1 MSVGCQCVVESRI
14 HSNQVVTAAVSTQI
28 NRIKKP
34 IKKYSETL
42 HYHACNCICHW
53 YKLIDDDYGE
63 LGCSRLILTKDKKH
77 QRMIGIDYINVRE
90 NRRGNQGWTIQRHW

>member
-1 MSVGCQCVVESRI
+1 
-14 HSNQVVTAAVSTQI
+14 VTAAVSTQI

-77 QRMIGIDYINVRE
+77 QRMIRIDYINVRYIVAVSFIGG
-90 NRRGNQGWTIQRHW
+90 GNWSTKRKPFFF